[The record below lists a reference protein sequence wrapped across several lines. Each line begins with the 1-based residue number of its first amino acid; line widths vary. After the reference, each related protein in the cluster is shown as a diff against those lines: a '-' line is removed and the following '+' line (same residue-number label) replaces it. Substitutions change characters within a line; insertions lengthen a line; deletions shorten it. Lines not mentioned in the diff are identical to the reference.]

1 MGNREVKYQVLNVRS
16 VRTRL
21 FIECCAKSSNRELKS
36 VHGTGLN
43 KKRPSALE
51 IKASSA
57 IKTLKIVTKGKYNG
71 WGAGEVFTFPLVL
84 VAPPPLPS
92 PPPNFFSM
100 KRDAF
105 ELLTRY
111 FHWRQNCTECLTQT
125 KPWDQAHCLQSPLK
139 GWNYTFRTFKVF
151 LEYSLLTLFSTSFH
165 FFLFSNGC

>member
-71 WGAGEVFTFPLVL
+71 
-84 VAPPPLPS
+84 
-92 PPPNFFSM
+92 
-100 KRDAF
+100 
-105 ELLTRY
+105 
-111 FHWRQNCTECLTQT
+111 
-125 KPWDQAHCLQSPLK
+125 
-139 GWNYTFRTFKVF
+139 
-151 LEYSLLTLFSTSFH
+151 
-165 FFLFSNGC
+165 